1 LPFYSYGLQE
11 ADLRGTKSMAE
22 IVKRLQAF
30 QRIKPNFIVGNGWDQ
45 NDWQVKSILQ
55 KPI

>member
-1 LPFYSYGLQE
+1 MRIVLQWIKLAE

-30 QRIKPNFIVGNGWDQ
+30 QRIKPNFCVGVAGI
-45 NDWQVKSILQ
+45 KTIG
-55 KPI
+55 K